1 MTTTAPTKKAVAKRA
16 PKPRPKGRPTKATD
30 ETFKK
35 IVDAVQAGVWIEQA
49 AHLASI
55 HPSTLYDWV
64 AQGERAREV
73 EEITGKAMTE
83 QERRLAEFS
92 DTLKKARAE
101 AEARNVALI
110 QKAAQNGTWQA
121 AAWYL
126 ERSAP
131 QRWGRK
137 DRMELT
143 GADGGAVDISVS
155 VADLEAKVIS
165 LLSTRT
171 NEELE

>member
-1 MTTTAPTKKAVAKRA
+1 MTTTATKKAVAKKA
-16 PKPRPKGRPTKATD
+16 SKPRGKGRPTKATD
-30 ETFKK
+30 ETFEK
-35 IVDAVQAGVWIEQA
+35 IIEAVKAGVWIEQA
-49 AHLASI
+49 SHLASI
-55 HPSTLYDWV
+55 HPSTLYEWV
-64 AQGERAREV
+64 SQGERAREL
-73 EEITGKAMTE
+73 EELTGKEMTE
-83 QERRLAEFS
+83 QERRLADFS

-131 QRWGRK
+131 QRWGRR

-143 GADGGAVDISVS
+143 GAGGGALEVTVS
-155 VADLEAKVIS
+155 SADLESKVLK
-165 LLSTRT
+165 LLSERT
-171 NEELE
+171 NSPE

>member
-16 PKPRPKGRPTKATD
+16 PKPKKTGRPTKATD
-30 ETFKK
+30 ETFEK
-35 IVDAVQAGVWIEQA
+35 IVEAVKAGVWIEQA

-64 AQGERAREV
+64 SQGERAREL
-73 EEITGKAMTE
+73 EELTGKEMTE
-83 QERRLAEFS
+83 QELRLAEFS

-143 GADGGAVDISVS
+143 GKDGGSLDISVS
-155 VADLEAKVIS
+155 SADLESKVLK
-165 LLSTRT
+165 LLSERT
-171 NEELE
+171 NAPE